1 MRRRVLVTYLSLLAA
16 VIGGLAVPFAA
27 NLARD
32 ATRSAYIDRQSDTAR
47 FASLAEPALR
57 TGDITALQAELQQHE
72 RLYGIATAVVD
83 RDEEVVLASR
93 PELAVVGDPLLGP
106 RVSAALSG
114 SRPGAED
121 VIWPW
126 TSGPL
131 VVTEPVTSNGIV
143 IGVVV
148 TVSPTRDLRG
158 HILTLWGLLA
168 AAGLLALAAG
178 LAPAARITG
187 WILRPVRQLDE
198 VTHEIADGRLD
209 ARVATD
215 SGPAELRRLGESFNT
230 MADATA
236 ALLEQQRAFASHASH
251 QLRTPLATLRL
262 RVEDLSAYLR
272 PDGLAEHQLTL
283 GEVDRLN
290 AVCHG
295 LLALARAES
304 GRLPQVHVDAAAV
317 ADERVAAW
325 RPVASA
331 SGVTLRREGC
341 ASAIATAMLGA
352 VDQALDALIDN
363 AVKFAGPGRTV
374 RVEVSDGG
382 DGPISLVVVDDGPG
396 LPEPDLALAVR
407 PFWRA
412 PAVQNVDGSGLGL
425 PIVASLIRA
434 SNGTVEVGP
443 NRPRGLRVQLRLPS
457 ARHPADPEPAPLR
470 SAAAAGPPR

>member
-1 MRRRVLVTYLSLLAA
+1 VRRRVLVTYLSLLAA

-57 TGDITALQAELQQHE
+57 TGEITMLQAELAQHE
-72 RLYGIATAVVD
+72 RLYGIATAVVN
-83 RDEEVVLASR
+83 REERVVLASR
-93 PELAVVGDPLLGP
+93 PGLTLAGDPLLAA

-114 SRPGAED
+114 SRAGARD
-121 VIWPW
+121 VAWPW
-126 TSGPL
+126 ATDPL
-131 VVTEPVTSNGIV
+131 LVTEPVTSNGIV

-148 TVSPTRDLRG
+148 TVSPTRELRS
-158 HILTLWGLLA
+158 HILRLWGLLA
-168 AAGLLALAAG
+168 GAGLLALAAG
-178 LAPAARITG
+178 LAPAARITR
-187 WILRPVRQLDE
+187 WILRPVEQLDE

-230 MADATA
+230 MADSTS
-236 ALLEQQRAFASHASH
+236 ALLEQQRAFVSHASH

-262 RVEDLSAYLR
+262 RVEDLAAYLR
-272 PDGLAEHQLTL
+272 PDGTGEHALTL

-295 LLALARAES
+295 LLGLARAES
-304 GRLPQVHVDAAAV
+304 GRLPQVHVDVAAV
-317 ADERVAAW
+317 ADERAAAWQAVAA
-325 RPVASA
+325 AG
-331 SGVTLRREGC
+331 GVTLRRDGC
-341 ASAIATAMLGA
+341 ASAMATAVLGA

-363 AVKFAGPGRTV
+363 AVKFAGPGCTV
-374 RVEVSDGG
+374 RVVVREEGG
-382 DGPISLVVVDDGPG
+382 QASLAVVDDGPG
-396 LPEPDLALAVR
+396 LPEPDLALAVQ

-425 PIVASLIRA
+425 PIVASLVRA
-434 SNGTVEVGP
+434 SGGTVEIGP
-443 NRPRGLRVQLRLPS
+443 NRPRGLRVQLWLPA
-457 ARHPADPEPAPLR
+457 ARHPADLEPAPL
-470 SAAAAGPPR
+470 SPATTAGLPR